1 MTVERTEPQSPD
13 EQQQAR
19 ERSRVRSRPPLE
31 IPGYEPRQFLGAGA
45 YGEVWVAIDQ
55 NTGRRVAIKFYTHQG
70 GVDFALL
77 ASEVEKL
84 VFLSADRY
92 VVQLLDVGWDAN
104 PPYYVME
111 YVENGSLE
119 DYLQEHG
126 PLPVGEAVEMFREV
140 ATGLLRSHGK
150 GVLHCDLK
158 PANVLLDQEH
168 QPRLADFGQSRLSC
182 DQTPALGTLFF
193 MAPEQADLDAV
204 PDARWDVY
212 ALGAL
217 LHCMLTGDP
226 PHRSSQAISQ
236 IDSTPDLNQRLQ
248 WYRELIREARPPE
261 LHRQR
266 KDVDRALSEI
276 LQRCLAVDPEERY
289 PTVQS
294 VLEALRAR
302 DIQRDRRPLVI
313 LGLLGPLLFLL
324 VTAMFAYR
332 SYLHTVDNSDRLLLR
347 RAEESNGFA
356 ADFVAEAVAR
366 RIEGYFRAVEEVASR
381 PELKKLILQV
391 EEDPQLA
398 ALLRELAREDLAADA
413 LTKWRAEF
421 LLHPNRQSIAQWVG
435 QLLQRPYRPE
445 VASWF
450 VTNAEGIHL
459 AASFDVA
466 AEASPVGGNFSYRT
480 YFHGGTTDERPA
492 DHGHIEQTHL
502 STVFQSTATGT
513 WKVAISTPVME
524 DGAFLGIVALTVEL
538 GRLGEMLG
546 GSEGVRQFN
555 VLVDGREGD
564 SRGVILQ
571 HPLFMHLLQQQGY
584 LDAEFSTAK
593 EYRVPLDHWGEE
605 RLYVDPLG
613 HHPQGQAYRRRWIAA
628 KRQVLLE
635 PEKRQAAGSN
645 AAPQDTGLIVIVQE
659 DYDLAAAPIY
669 NLGRSLV
676 RQGLLAFSVVM
687 LVVGVLWYFVTRA
700 IRDPNETLRRRQG
713 GPRSNS
719 TTLHNMETIE
729 LPPRLRT

>member
-1 MTVERTEPQSPD
+1 
-13 EQQQAR
+13 
-19 ERSRVRSRPPLE
+19 
-31 IPGYEPRQFLGAGA
+31 
-45 YGEVWVAIDQ
+45 
-55 NTGRRVAIKFYTHQG
+55 
-70 GVDFALL
+70 
-77 ASEVEKL
+77 
-84 VFLSADRY
+84 
-92 VVQLLDVGWDAN
+92 
-104 PPYYVME
+104 
-111 YVENGSLE
+111 
-119 DYLQEHG
+119 
-126 PLPVGEAVEMFREV
+126 
-140 ATGLLRSHGK
+140 
-150 GVLHCDLK
+150 LK
-158 PANVLLDQEH
+158 PANILLDQDH

-248 WYRELIREARPPE
+248 WYREMIRAARPPE
-261 LHRQR
+261 LHHQR
-266 KDVDRALSEI
+266 KDVDRALGEI
-276 LQRCLAVDPEERY
+276 LQRCLAVDPEDRY

-294 VLEALRAR
+294 VLDALRAR
-302 DIQRDRRPLVI
+302 DIQRDRRPLII

-324 VTAMFAYR
+324 VTALFAYR

-366 RIEGYFRAVEEVASR
+366 RIEGYFRAVEEVAAQ
-381 PELKKLILQV
+381 PELKALIVQV
-391 EEDPQLA
+391 AQDPQLST
-398 ALLRELAREDLAADA
+398 LLQQLARDDLDPEVI
-413 LTKWRAEF
+413 TKLRAEF
-421 LLHPNRQSIAQWVG
+421 LLHPNRQPIAQWVG
-435 QLLQRPYRPE
+435 QLLKQPYRPE

-450 VTNAEGIHL
+450 VTNSAGVHL

-492 DHGHIEQTHL
+492 DGRHIERTHL
-502 STVFQSTATGT
+502 STVFRSTASGT
-513 WKVAISTPVME
+513 WKVAISTPVMQ
-524 DGAFLGIVALTVEL
+524 DGTFLGVVALTVEL

-546 GSEGVRQFN
+546 GSKGGRQFN

-571 HPLFMHLLQQQGY
+571 HPLFMQLLQQQGY
-584 LDAEFSTAK
+584 LDADFSTASQ
-593 EYRVPLDHWGEE
+593 YRVPLDRWDEQ
-605 RLYVDPLG
+605 RLYTDPLG
-613 HHPQGQAYRRRWIAA
+613 RHPQGQAYRRRWIAA
-628 KRQVLLE
+628 KRRVLLE
-635 PEKRQAAGSN
+635 PEEDLANERADSLR
-645 AAPQDTGLIVIVQE
+645 DTGLIVIVQE
-659 DYDLAAAPIY
+659 NYDLAAAPVY

-676 RQGLLAFSVVM
+676 RQGLLAFSVVV

-700 IRDPNETLRRRQG
+700 LRDPNETVRRQG
-713 GPRSNS
+713 TPRSNP

-729 LPPRLRT
+729 LPPRLRS

>member
-19 ERSRVRSRPPLE
+19 ELSRVRSRPPLE

-55 NTGRRVAIKFYTHQG
+55 NTGRRVAIKFYTHRG

-126 PLPVGEAVEMFREV
+126 PLPVGEAVEMFRDV
-140 ATGLLRSHGK
+140 AIGLLHSHGK

-158 PANVLLDQEH
+158 PANVLLDQDH

-217 LHCMLTGDP
+217 LYCMLTGDP

-266 KDVDRALSEI
+266 KDVDRALGEI

-294 VLEALRAR
+294 VLDALRAR

-324 VTAMFAYR
+324 VTALFAYR

-366 RIEGYFRAVEEVASR
+366 RIEGYFRTVEEVAAR
-381 PELKKLILQV
+381 PELKTHITQV
-391 EEDPQLA
+391 TQDPQLGRTA
-398 ALLRELAREDLAADA
+398 AGTCTRGSRSGGSDETAGGV
-413 LTKWRAEF
+413 
-421 LLHPNRQSIAQWVG
+421 P
-435 QLLQRPYRPE
+435 
-445 VASWF
+445 
-450 VTNAEGIHL
+450 
-459 AASFDVA
+459 AASQPSTDCAMGRTVA
-466 AEASPVGGNFSYRT
+466 AAAVSP
-480 YFHGGTTDERPA
+480 
-492 DHGHIEQTHL
+492 
-502 STVFQSTATGT
+502 
-513 WKVAISTPVME
+513 
-524 DGAFLGIVALTVEL
+524 
-538 GRLGEMLG
+538 
-546 GSEGVRQFN
+546 GSRQLVRYKFRRN
-555 VLVDGREGD
+555 PFGSVV
-564 SRGVILQ
+564 
-571 HPLFMHLLQQQGY
+571 
-584 LDAEFSTAK
+584 
-593 EYRVPLDHWGEE
+593 
-605 RLYVDPLG
+605 
-613 HHPQGQAYRRRWIAA
+613 RRR
-628 KRQVLLE
+628 
-635 PEKRQAAGSN
+635 
-645 AAPQDTGLIVIVQE
+645 
-659 DYDLAAAPIY
+659 
-669 NLGRSLV
+669 GRSFAG
-676 RQGLLAFSVVM
+676 R
-687 LVVGVLWYFVTRA
+687 W
-700 IRDPNETLRRRQG
+700 
-713 GPRSNS
+713 
-719 TTLHNMETIE
+719 
-729 LPPRLRT
+729 